1 MDMFV
6 GDALA
11 DGHVAFHP
19 SQVSRDGVAG
29 IEREELAL
37 DIGDQVVGRI
47 HAGDFGHGALE
58 CGALDVPFEEAFDDH
73 VDRVLALDR
82 RHDAVD
88 RAVGEADVL
97 LAPVTLGLVEVLE
110 DSLPELC
117 GGADAVFAGDDIE
130 RLGDACIPACGD
142 TRRDG
147 SGDAGQ
153 HGQPHR
159 RGDEFRP
166 GDLGGKFRAPGVHC
180 RNVGNA
186 HLLADRVHDLNRIGP
201 VRVDPRDDLFV
212 HIGEYHMVARLFQH
226 GADKSAADVPGSEL
240 NSFLHCIRG
249 LNIASVT
256 KYRIGC
262 RGPSQR

>member
-58 CGALDVPFEEAFDDH
+58 GRALDVPFEEAFDDH

-130 RLGDACIPACGD
+130 RLGDAPAM
-142 TRRDG
+142 RG
-147 SGDAGQ
+147 STVSPTAVVTSS
-153 HGQPHR
+153 
-159 RGDEFRP
+159 
-166 GDLGGKFRAPGVHC
+166 APAIWAASSGLRESIAEMSVM
-180 RNVGNA
+180 
-186 HLLADRVHDLNRIGP
+186 RI
-201 VRVDPRDDLFV
+201 
-212 HIGEYHMVARLFQH
+212 
-226 GADKSAADVPGSEL
+226 
-240 NSFLHCIRG
+240 C
-249 LNIASVT
+249 
-256 KYRIGC
+256 
-262 RGPSQR
+262 SQTVSMI

>member
-1 MDMFV
+1 MR
-6 GDALA
+6 
-11 DGHVAFHP
+11 
-19 SQVSRDGVAG
+19 STEQS
-29 IEREELAL
+29 
-37 DIGDQVVGRI
+37 
-47 HAGDFGHGALE
+47 
-58 CGALDVPFEEAFDDH
+58 
-73 VDRVLALDR
+73 
-82 RHDAVD
+82 
-88 RAVGEADVL
+88 GEADVL

-110 DSLPELC
+110 DSLGLC

-147 SGDAGQ
+147 PGDAGQ

-201 VRVDPRDDLFV
+201 VR
-212 HIGEYHMVARLFQH
+212 
-226 GADKSAADVPGSEL
+226 S
-240 NSFLHCIRG
+240 
-249 LNIASVT
+249 
-256 KYRIGC
+256 
-262 RGPSQR
+262 

>member
-142 TRRDG
+142 TRR
-147 SGDAGQ
+147 
-153 HGQPHR
+153 
-159 RGDEFRP
+159 
-166 GDLGGKFRAPGVHC
+166 V
-180 RNVGNA
+180 
-186 HLLADRVHDLNRIGP
+186 
-201 VRVDPRDDLFV
+201 
-212 HIGEYHMVARLFQH
+212 Y
-226 GADKSAADVPGSEL
+226 
-240 NSFLHCIRG
+240 
-249 LNIASVT
+249 T
-256 KYRIGC
+256 
-262 RGPSQR
+262 